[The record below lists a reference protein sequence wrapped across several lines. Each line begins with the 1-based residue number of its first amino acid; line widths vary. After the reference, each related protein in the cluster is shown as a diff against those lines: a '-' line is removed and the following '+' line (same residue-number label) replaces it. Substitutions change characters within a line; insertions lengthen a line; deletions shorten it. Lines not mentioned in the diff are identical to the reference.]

1 MRRKRFSVS
10 HDSDTIDRKRQDG
23 LAALHLAA
31 RMGSTSTVQILIESG
46 ASLDVVTDD
55 QGETAL
61 FYAVRGAN
69 ASLVK
74 CLVEAMSETTR
85 SIVNKQGLSA
95 RDLCE
100 NLFSDS
106 VDEQKEDEEE
116 EEEDDEEE
124 EEKKEEDESEVSIV
138 LRTMREFCKTDS
150 EKEKFR
156 LQEEQRK
163 KEEWAAR
170 LITRTIKRNFAMKKA
185 DKRRRER
192 NAS

>member
-1 MRRKRFSVS
+1 MENAKW
-10 HDSDTIDRKRQDG
+10 DSDTIDRKRKDG

-55 QGETAL
+55 QGESAL

-106 VDEQKEDEEE
+106 VDEQKGEDEEE
-116 EEEDDEEE
+116 EDEEE

-150 EKEKFR
+150 EKEKMQ

-170 LITRTIKRNFAMKKA
+170 LITRAIKRNFAMKKA

-192 NAS
+192 NANSV